1 MNFSRRAFGARLCR
15 CSAFALLAAPRW
27 AFAQEPRGLVTP
39 GYRPAPDTDERGLWG
54 VMERA
59 ERELSRSR
67 FVVRDPDLNRYVGEV
82 LCRLSR
88 DHCADI
94 RTYVVRA
101 PVFNATTAPNGMMQ
115 LWTGALLR
123 CRDEAQLAAI
133 VGHEYGHYLRRHSIE
148 RFRDARNKA
157 DVGTFLSLGL
167 AAAGI
172 GIAGALANL
181 ALAAS
186 VFAFTRDQEREA
198 DELGQSLMADAG
210 YAPIAAA
217 EVWEQLIG
225 ELKASTA
232 DQTNDVFF
240 ASRPAPEERLASL
253 KAAARAP
260 GERYRSRYR
269 DSTSSVRPMLI
280 RDELR
285 LRQYGR
291 SDKLF
296 DMLLVDDPS
305 DADLWF
311 AKGEVARLR
320 GNAGD
325 LDRARDAYLNSVRT
339 GSASPEVY
347 RSLVQV
353 ELAGG
358 RRDDASRW
366 LDRYLEARPDASDRE
381 MLRALVQ

>member
-1 MNFSRRAFGARLCR
+1 MNPSRRAFGARLCS
-15 CSAFALLAAPRW
+15 CAAFALLAAPRRV
-27 AFAQEPRGLVTP
+27 FAQEPRSLVAP
-39 GYRPAPDTDERGLWG
+39 GYRPPPDTDERGLWG
-54 VMERA
+54 AMERA

-67 FVVRDPDLNRYVGEV
+67 FVVRDPGLNRYVSEV

-94 RTYVVRA
+94 RTYVVRT
-101 PVFNATTAPNGMMQ
+101 PVFNATMAPNGMMQ

-148 RFRDARNKA
+148 LFRDARNKA
-157 DVGTFLSLGL
+157 DISAFLSLGL

-172 GIAGALANL
+172 GIAGTLANL

-186 VFAFTRDQEREA
+186 VFPFTRDQEREA
-198 DELGQSLMADAG
+198 DELGQSLMVDAG

-240 ASRPAPEERLASL
+240 ASHPAPDERLATL
-253 KAAARAP
+253 KAAARSA

-296 DMLLVDDPS
+296 DLLLADDPS

-325 LDRARDAYLNSVRT
+325 AHRARDAYLSSVRT
-339 GSASPEVY
+339 GSAPPEVY
-347 RSLVQV
+347 RALVQV
-353 ELAGG
+353 ELAAGQ
-358 RRDDASRW
+358 REDASRW

-381 MLRALVQ
+381 ALRALVQ